1 MIQKQ
6 TILTVADN
14 SGVKKVQCIHIYN
27 KKSIGKVGDK
37 ILITVKQS
45 KSKASISKGTLLSGI
60 IVRTK
65 SSSKTKSNHYIT
77 FEENSI
83 VLINKQN
90 QPISTRIFG
99 PIPLYFRTNKKFKII
114 SLGSVLI

>member
-14 SGVKKVQCIHIYN
+14 SGIKKVQCIHIYN
-27 KKSIGKVGDK
+27 KKSTAKIGDK
-37 ILITVKQS
+37 ILVTIKQG
-45 KSKASISKGTLLSGI
+45 KSKTNLSKGALLQGV

-65 SSSKTKSNHYIT
+65 FSHKTKSNNYLA
-77 FEENSI
+77 FEENSL

-90 QPISTRIFG
+90 QPISTRILG
-99 PIPLYFRTNKKFKII
+99 PIPMNFRNNKKFKII
-114 SLGSVLI
+114 SLGAILI